1 MSKRKIALDQIK
13 NTEPILGQTIK
24 KYRAAIHLKYPA
36 GVYISDHIKNN
47 EFAKY
52 LDLYHGMTVKHPYNA
67 STNYKYQAAIIVGR
81 IDLNSTG

>member
-24 KYRAAIHLKYPA
+24 KYRAAVHLEYPA
-36 GVYISDHIKNN
+36 GVSVSKHIKNN

-52 LDLYHGMTVKHPYNA
+52 LDLYHGMTIKHPYNE
-67 STNYKYQAAIIVGR
+67 STKYKYQNAIIVGR
-81 IDLNSTG
+81 IDLNSTD